1 MAYSDIQDKVSRTR
15 MTNQILLAQEMS
27 DEEKFKKKKE
37 LKKQVRKTP
46 KQRQSEAR
54 GKDPKFQ
61 GGSPGAVFVPPDG
74 PTTDQDIQDALQ
86 DEDMRQGD
94 YLEDPE
100 QPFNINTLLQIGGAA
115 GSMIPFMGGNMLK
128 MLINPLGGNAMAM
141 NVEDA
146 LPRGGFVGTKR
157 TNVYVNDGGEAF
169 IREPNGNFK
178 FDGFYDPA
186 THGPIFPGL
195 GLVQNQSNNDMKI
208 AKLPHSPPTEK
219 IVLPNGK
226 IMDSPLRFKTDQ
238 ERIKFMEDFS
248 RGYGRYSQTNT
259 PMTIAQ
265 RGADGA
271 HTNVK
276 IYEEKDGY
284 GNTNKKVLPYFG
296 GTYGGPIRPKKV

>member
-1 MAYSDIQDKVSRTR
+1 MAYSDLQEKVNQVR
-15 MTNQILLAQEMS
+15 MNNSVLLAEKYSQGNLFPRGS
-27 DEEKFKKKKE
+27 DERPYSKEPRAEGARKKRQFKKDQEAKKKAKE
-37 LKKQVRKTP
+37 VSDNARQREWDARKK
-46 KQRQSEAR
+46 R
-54 GKDPKFQ
+54 GE
-61 GGSPGAVFVPPDG
+61 VFGDMPPDFNLMETLG
-74 PTTDQDIQDALQ
+74 PSL
-86 DEDMRQGD
+86 
-94 YLEDPE
+94 
-100 QPFNINTLLQIGGAA
+100 NKLLQIGGAA

-128 MLINPLGGNAMAM
+128 MLIGGPNAMAM

-226 IMDSPLRFKTDQ
+226 LMDSPLRFKTDQ

-248 RGYGRYSQTNT
+248 RGYGRYS
-259 PMTIAQ
+259 
-265 RGADGA
+265 
-271 HTNVK
+271 
-276 IYEEKDGY
+276 
-284 GNTNKKVLPYFG
+284 
-296 GTYGGPIRPKKV
+296 

>member
-1 MAYSDIQDKVSRTR
+1 MAYSDVMNKVGQIK
-15 MTNQILLAQEMS
+15 MTNMNLIAQAMS

-61 GGSPGAVFVPPDG
+61 GGSPGTVFVPPDG

-100 QPFNINTLLQIGGAA
+100 NPLSDLMKIGGAA
-115 GSMIPFMGGNMLK
+115 AGFGGNILR
-128 MLINPLGGNAMAM
+128 MLINPLGGNALAM
-141 NVEDA
+141 DYEDA
-146 LPRGGFVGTKR
+146 LPRGGFIGTER
-157 TNVYVNDGGEAF
+157 TNIFINDGGEAY

-178 FDGFYDPA
+178 FDGMYDPA
-186 THGPIFPGL
+186 RHGPVFP
-195 GLVQNQSNNDMKI
+195 QAKANDDMKI
-208 AKLPHSPPTEK
+208 AKLPHTPPTEK

-226 IMDSPLRFKTDQ
+226 LMDSPLRFKTDQ

-248 RGYGRYSQTNT
+248 KGYGRYS
-259 PMTIAQ
+259 
-265 RGADGA
+265 
-271 HTNVK
+271 
-276 IYEEKDGY
+276 
-284 GNTNKKVLPYFG
+284 
-296 GTYGGPIRPKKV
+296 